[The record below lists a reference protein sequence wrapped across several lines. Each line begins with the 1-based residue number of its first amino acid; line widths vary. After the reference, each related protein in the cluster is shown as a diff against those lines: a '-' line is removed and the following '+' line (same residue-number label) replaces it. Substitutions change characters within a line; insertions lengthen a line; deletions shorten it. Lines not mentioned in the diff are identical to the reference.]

1 MSEQC
6 LRSDH
11 RWDSMK
17 TMNLLF
23 PAILGAEGGAADSAH
38 ISLSAGSGNEL
49 GRMTRKSYDLRY
61 AGAFVTQGS

>member
-1 MSEQC
+1 
-6 LRSDH
+6 
-11 RWDSMK
+11 MK